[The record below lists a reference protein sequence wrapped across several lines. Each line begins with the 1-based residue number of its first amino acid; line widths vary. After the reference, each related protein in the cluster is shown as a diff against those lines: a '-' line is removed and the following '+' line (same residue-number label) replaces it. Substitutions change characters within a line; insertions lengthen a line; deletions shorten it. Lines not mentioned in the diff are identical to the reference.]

1 MSQEGADQIPI
12 PAVSKL
18 LCRLQ
23 ALPGRT
29 AGKCLWTRGLLPLLL
44 CLGWLW
50 AASPVA
56 AQDKAS
62 PPGTEATGPYR
73 NLAENHAGAFHLTR
87 EEGVVY
93 ATFQTDRS
101 PVQFLA
107 RDQPEVLF
115 TVPEGFRPVLPVTW
129 EVSAEPV
136 LSDGTPHPDQPDR
149 RVFRM
154 QVDTAGQV
162 RYLDDAGVDGVGY
175 LQYHTALAWPLA
187 GTGPRL
193 CERPRKIRKGIL
205 TAVKALNDA
214 ALHCSEVDWT
224 HLARI
229 RTLSL
234 SDRTLA
240 LSWPDALDADAERQA
255 LLGLTN
261 LATLKVSAPDMP
273 PLEELG
279 YRPRWELP
287 ADLLAHTPRLERL
300 EVWPDDSLL
309 VLPPGWFRYISL
321 LTHLSLGSLYD
332 VDLPDDLLAPVPHLE
347 SLDLGDMHP
356 SERAQLLA
364 QVPHLTHLSVSS
376 SSPLPETLLTDVPRL
391 THLELFSS
399 GLLPETLLAPVPRL
413 THLLLSTR
421 RPLPETLLVPVPRLT
436 HLELRNINDP
446 DLPANLL
453 APVPLLE
460 SLHLESWH
468 SYSTPAPY
476 SASAPGLVLRL
487 SHVPRLTRLTVDGRT
502 SLPETFLEGVAHL
515 THLTVTVREGLG
527 LPANLL
533 APVPRLTRLTV
544 HGRDSLELPGTWL
557 APVPDLE
564 SLHLGGQ
571 YPAAVLARLLAHVPR
586 LTHLNTRLT
595 VSYSSPLP
603 ETFLP
608 AMPRLTHL
616 TLRVI
621 GVDGTTALP
630 AHLLAQGP
638 ALTHLTLRG
647 ANWALPDG
655 FFAHVPRL
663 TALILDVTGS
673 LSLPARLLVPVPQL
687 TELRINTGAL
697 SLPARLLDP
706 VPQLTELRIDTG
718 GDTTTSLPADFL
730 TQAPHLKSL
739 RLRID
744 NPEAFPADFLAH
756 APHLE
761 SLDLSVN
768 SLTPLPPTFLHAL
781 PRVVKL
787 DLSTDNLEA
796 LPAGFLAHVP
806 RLAELVLS
814 SDNLEALPAGF
825 LSHAPQLVELHLFM
839 PRLQALPPGFLA
851 HTPHLE
857 TLELDHSRYER
868 DYRFGNILKLI
879 KEVTPLAS
887 LPEGF
892 LSNAPRMRQLTL
904 ELGLVKKFPEDFLA
918 HAPQLRHLSLDAN
931 GVSVLPPDFL
941 ARHPELETVRLLAN
955 GVADLPRGF
964 LDRSPN
970 LRSLLLDLQQ
980 TEALPEGFLM
990 HATRLHE
997 VELGVNRVAALPADF
1012 LVHAPHLVH
1021 LDLRAL
1027 NLTALPADFLAHAPR
1042 IHTLGLAMPLLEP
1055 TLKPG
1060 HRLWD
1065 TLLAASLRVKV
1076 TRPDPV
1082 LFLVPDAGTL
1092 CENMLLS
1099 DIDVEVGD
1107 ILEVWERTRDDH
1119 DRGLLRVEPWR
1130 ERELS
1135 VTFWGYG
1142 SCPYLIDARFTEPT
1156 LAVCAADR
1164 EPDACVPIRDHYRH
1178 PEPEPPSAL
1187 GGRG

>member
-1 MSQEGADQIPI
+1 M
-12 PAVSKL
+12 PAVSKPP
-18 LCRLQ
+18 CRLQ

-50 AASPVA
+50 GAIPVA
-56 AQDKAS
+56 AQDEA
-62 PPGTEATGPYR
+62 PPPMAEATGPYR

-93 ATFQTDRS
+93 ATFRTDRS

-136 LSDGTPHPDQPDR
+136 LSDGTPLPDQPDR

-162 RYLDDAGVDGVGY
+162 RYVDDAGVDGVGY

-187 GTGPRL
+187 GTEPRL
-193 CERPRKIRKGIL
+193 CERPRKIREGIL
-205 TAVKALNDA
+205 ASVQTLNDA

-240 LSWPDALDADAERQA
+240 LSWPNSLDADAERQA

-309 VLPPGWFRYISL
+309 VLPTGWFRYIPL
-321 LTHLSLGSLYD
+321 LTHLSLGSLYHM
-332 VDLPDDLLAPVPHLE
+332 DLSDGLLAPVRHLE
-347 SLDLGDMHP
+347 SLYLGDMHP
-356 SERAQLLA
+356 SERARLLA
-364 QVPHLTHLSVSS
+364 QVPHLTHLTVSS
-376 SSPLPETLLTDVPRL
+376 SSPLPETLLADVPRL
-391 THLELFSS
+391 THLELFPS

-413 THLLLSTR
+413 THLTLSTH
-421 RPLPETLLVPVPRLT
+421 RPLPETLLAGVPRLT

-453 APVPLLE
+453 APVPHLA
-460 SLHLESWH
+460 SLHLASWH
-468 SYSTPAPY
+468 SERYLWEDPIQY

-502 SLPETFLEGVAHL
+502 SLPETFLEGVSHL
-515 THLTVTVREGLG
+515 THLTVTVREGLE
-527 LPANLL
+527 LPDALL
-533 APVPRLTRLTV
+533 APVPRLTHLTV

-564 SLHLGGQ
+564 SLDLGGP
-571 YPAAVLARLLAHVPR
+571 YPAAVLARMLAHVPR

-673 LSLPARLLVPVPQL
+673 LSLPARLL
-687 TELRINTGAL
+687 
-697 SLPARLLDP
+697 DP

-739 RLRID
+739 RLGID

-761 SLDLSVN
+761 TLDLSVG
-768 SLTPLPPTFLHAL
+768 
-781 PRVVKL
+781 
-787 DLSTDNLEA
+787 NLEA
-796 LPAGFLAHVP
+796 FPADFLAHTP
-806 RLAELVLS
+806 RLRAFHLAASESGQPPGLTS
-814 SDNLEALPAGF
+814 LPEGF
-825 LSHAPQLVELHLFM
+825 LSHAPQLVELSLFV
-839 PRLQALPPGFLA
+839 PRLEALPPGFLA
-851 HTPHLE
+851 HVPRLE
-857 TLELDHSRYER
+857 TLELDYLRHGLYDLSKR
-868 DYRFGNILKLI
+868 
-879 KEVTPLAS
+879 VMPLAA

-892 LSNAPRMRQLTL
+892 LSHAPRLRQLKL
-904 ELGLVKKFPEDFLA
+904 ELGLVTEFPEDFLA

-931 GVSVLPPDFL
+931 GVSALPPAFL
-941 ARHPELETVRLLAN
+941 ARHPGLETVRLLAN

-980 TEALPEGFLM
+980 VEALPEGFLT
-990 HATRLHE
+990 HAPRLHE

-1027 NLTALPADFLAHAPR
+1027 NLTALPADFLADAPR
-1042 IHTLGLAMPLLEP
+1042 LHTLGLAMPLLEP
-1055 TLKPG
+1055 TLTPG

-1065 TLLAASLRVKV
+1065 TLQSASLRVKV
-1076 TRPDPV
+1076 THPDPV
-1082 LFLVPDAGTL
+1082 YFPIPEDFPS
-1092 CENMLLS
+1092 CNPS
-1099 DIDVEVGD
+1099 DLDVGD

-1119 DRGLLRVEPWR
+1119 DRRLLRVALLTD
-1130 ERELS
+1130 RELT
-1135 VTFWGYG
+1135 VLWGFD
-1142 SCPYLIDARFTEPT
+1142 CPYLIDARFTEPT

-1164 EPDACVPIRDHYRH
+1164 KPDECAPAKYYYLL
-1178 PEPEPPSAL
+1178 PF
-1187 GGRG
+1187 RG

>member
-1 MSQEGADQIPI
+1 MRNVPVPLHARN
-12 PAVSKL
+12 VML
-18 LCRLQ
+18 L
-23 ALPGRT
+23 
-29 AGKCLWTRGLLPLLL
+29 LLGL

-50 AASPVA
+50 GATPVA
-56 AQDKAS
+56 AQDEVS
-62 PPGTEATGPYR
+62 PPGTEVTGPYR

-93 ATFQTDRS
+93 ATFRTDRS

-129 EVSAEPV
+129 EVSAQPV
-136 LSDGTPHPDQPDR
+136 LTDGTPHPDQPDR

-162 RYLDDAGVDGVGY
+162 RYVDDAGVDGVGY
-175 LQYHTALAWPLA
+175 LRYHTMLAWPLA
-187 GTGPRL
+187 GTEPRL

-205 TAVKALNDA
+205 AAVQTLNDA

-234 SDRTLA
+234 SDRTRA
-240 LSWPDALDADAERQA
+240 LSWPDALDADTERQA

-273 PLEELG
+273 PLEDLG
-279 YRPRWELP
+279 HRPRWELP

-300 EVWPDDSLL
+300 EVWPDDSWL
-309 VLPPGWFRYISL
+309 VLPTGWFRYIPL
-321 LTHLSLGSLYD
+321 LTHLSLGSLYHM
-332 VDLPDDLLAPVPHLE
+332 DLSDDLLAPIPHLE
-347 SLDLGDMHP
+347 SLHLGDMHP
-356 SERAQLLA
+356 SERARLLA

-376 SSPLPETLLTDVPRL
+376 SSPLPETLLADVPRL
-391 THLELFSS
+391 THLELFPS

-413 THLLLSTR
+413 THLTLSTH
-421 RPLPETLLVPVPRLT
+421 RPLPETLLAPVPRLT
-436 HLELRNINDP
+436 HLELRDINDP
-446 DLPANLL
+446 NLPANLL
-453 APVPLLE
+453 APVPHLE

-502 SLPETFLEGVAHL
+502 SLPETFLEGVSRL
-515 THLTVTVREGLG
+515 THLTVTVRDGLE

-533 APVPRLTRLTV
+533 VPVPRLTHLTV
-544 HGRDSLELPGTWL
+544 HGRDGLDLPGDWL

-564 SLHLGGQ
+564 SLDLGGP
-571 YPAAVLARLLAHVPR
+571 YPAAALARMLAHVPR
-586 LTHLNTRLT
+586 LTRLN
-595 VSYSSPLP
+595 VSSSSPLP

-616 TLRVI
+616 TLGMT

-630 AHLLAQGP
+630 AHLLARVP

-663 TALILDVTGS
+663 TSLSLDVTGS
-673 LSLPARLLVPVPQL
+673 
-687 TELRINTGAL
+687 L

-706 VPQLTELRIDTG
+706 VPQLTELRMG
-718 GDTTTSLPADFL
+718 MGHTTILPADFL
-730 TQAPHLKSL
+730 SQAPHLETLSL
-739 RLRID
+739 DVGSL
-744 NPEAFPADFLAH
+744 EAF
-756 APHLE
+756 
-761 SLDLSVN
+761 
-768 SLTPLPPTFLHAL
+768 
-781 PRVVKL
+781 
-787 DLSTDNLEA
+787 
-796 LPAGFLAHVP
+796 
-806 RLAELVLS
+806 
-814 SDNLEALPAGF
+814 PAGF
-825 LSHAPQLVELHLFM
+825 LSHAPRLQVLYLSDREYGQPPGLTSLPVGFLSHAPRLVELHLHV
-839 PRLQALPPGFLA
+839 PRLRALPPGFLT

-857 TLELDHSRYER
+857 TLELDHSRYDR

-879 KEVTPLAS
+879 KEVTPLTA

-892 LSNAPRMRQLTL
+892 LSHTPRLRQFKL
-904 ELGLVKKFPEDFLA
+904 ELGLVTEFPEDFLA
-918 HAPQLRHLSLDAN
+918 HAPLLRHLSLDAN
-931 GVSVLPPDFL
+931 GVSALPPDFL

-955 GVADLPRGF
+955 GVAALPRGF

-980 TEALPEGFLM
+980 VEALPEGFLM

-997 VELGVNRVAALPADF
+997 MELGVNRVETFPADF
-1012 LVHAPHLVH
+1012 LVHAPHLTH

-1042 IHTLGLAMPLLEP
+1042 LNTLGLAMPLLEP
-1055 TLKPG
+1055 TLAPG

-1082 LFLVPDAGTL
+1082 LFKPRDSAWDSL

-1099 DIDVEVGD
+1099 DMDVEIGD
-1107 ILEVWERTRDDH
+1107 ILEVWERTRDDY
-1119 DRGLLRVEPWR
+1119 DLGLLRVVPWR

-1164 EPDACVPIRDHYRH
+1164 EPDECVPVRDHYRH
-1178 PEPEPPSAL
+1178 PEPFPF
-1187 GGRG
+1187 RG

>member
-1 MSQEGADQIPI
+1 M
-12 PAVSKL
+12 
-18 LCRLQ
+18 
-23 ALPGRT
+23 
-29 AGKCLWTRGLLPLLL
+29 PLLL
-44 CLGWLW
+44 CMCLGWLW
-50 AASPVA
+50 GATPVA
-56 AQDKAS
+56 AQDQVA
-62 PPGTEATGPYR
+62 PPVAEATGPYR

-87 EEGVVY
+87 EEGTVY

-115 TVPEGFRPVLPVTW
+115 TVPKGFRPVLPVTW

-136 LSDGTPHPDQPDR
+136 LSNGTPHPDQPDR

-154 QVDTAGQV
+154 QVDREGHV
-162 RYLDDAGVDGVGY
+162 RYVDDAGVDGVGY

-187 GTGPRL
+187 GTEPRL

-205 TAVKALNDA
+205 AAVKALNDA

-240 LSWPDALDADAERQA
+240 LSWPVSLDADAERQT

-300 EVWPDDSLL
+300 EVWPDDSWL
-309 VLPPGWFRYISL
+309 VLPTGWFRYIPL
-321 LTHLSLGSLYD
+321 LTHLSLGSLYHM
-332 VDLPDDLLAPVPHLE
+332 DLSDDLLAPIPHLE
-347 SLDLGDMHP
+347 SLYLGDMHP

-391 THLELFSS
+391 THLELFPS

-413 THLLLSTR
+413 THLTLSTH
-421 RPLPETLLVPVPRLT
+421 RPLPETLLTPVSRLT
-436 HLELRNINDP
+436 HLELRDINDP
-446 DLPANLL
+446 NLPANLL
-453 APVPLLE
+453 APVPHLE

-476 SASAPGLVLRL
+476 SVSAPGLVLRL

-502 SLPETFLEGVAHL
+502 SLPETFLEGAAHL
-515 THLTVTVREGLG
+515 THLTVTVRDGLK
-527 LPANLL
+527 LPDALL
-533 APVPRLTRLTV
+533 APVPRLTHLTV
-544 HGRDSLELPGTWL
+544 HGRDGLDLPGDWL

-564 SLHLGGQ
+564 SLDLEGP
-571 YPAAVLARLLAHVPR
+571 YPAAALARMLAHVPR
-586 LTHLNTRLT
+586 LTRLN
-595 VSYSSPLP
+595 VSSSSPLP

-616 TLRVI
+616 TLGMT

-630 AHLLAQGP
+630 AHLLARVP

-663 TALILDVTGS
+663 TSLSLDVTGS
-673 LSLPARLLVPVPQL
+673 
-687 TELRINTGAL
+687 L

-706 VPQLTELRIDTG
+706 VPQLTELRINTG
-718 GDTTTSLPADFL
+718 GTTSLPADFL

-739 RLRID
+739 RLGID
-744 NPEAFPADFLAH
+744 NLEAFPADFLAH

-761 SLDLSVN
+761 TLDLSVG
-768 SLTPLPPTFLHAL
+768 
-781 PRVVKL
+781 
-787 DLSTDNLEA
+787 NLRA
-796 LPAGFLAHVP
+796 FPAGFLSHTP
-806 RLAELVLS
+806 RLKAFHLAASES
-814 SDNLEALPAGF
+814 GRLPGLTSLPEGF
-825 LSHAPQLVELHLFM
+825 LSHAPQLVELSLFV
-839 PRLQALPPGFLA
+839 PRLEALPPGFLNHA
-851 HTPHLE
+851 PRLE
-857 TLELDHSRYER
+857 TLELDYVRYGL
-868 DYRFGNILKLI
+868 YNLSKQ
-879 KEVTPLAS
+879 VTPLAS

-892 LSNAPRMRQLTL
+892 LSHAPRLRQLTL
-904 ELGLVKKFPEDFLA
+904 ELGLVTEFPEDFLA
-918 HAPQLRHLSLDAN
+918 HAPLLRHLSLDAN
-931 GVSVLPPDFL
+931 GVSALPPGFL
-941 ARHPELETVRLLAN
+941 ARHPSLETVRLLAN

-980 TEALPEGFLM
+980 VEALPEGFLT
-990 HATRLHE
+990 HAPRLHE
-997 VELGVNRVAALPADF
+997 VELGVNRIAALPADF
-1012 LVHAPHLVH
+1012 LVHTPHLVH

-1027 NLTALPADFLAHAPR
+1027 NLTALPADFLADAPR

-1055 TLKPG
+1055 TLTPG

-1065 TLLAASLRVKV
+1065 TLQAASLRVKV

-1082 LFLVPDAGTL
+1082 YFPIPEDFPS
-1092 CENMLLS
+1092 CNPS
-1099 DIDVEVGD
+1099 DLDVGD

-1119 DRGLLRVEPWR
+1119 NRRLLRVALLTD
-1130 ERELS
+1130 RELT
-1135 VTFWGYG
+1135 VLWGFD
-1142 SCPYLIDARFTEPT
+1142 CPYLIDIRFTEPT

-1164 EPDACVPIRDHYRH
+1164 KPDECVPAKYYYLL
-1178 PEPEPPSAL
+1178 PF
-1187 GGRG
+1187 RG

>member
-1 MSQEGADQIPI
+1 MS
-12 PAVSKL
+12 AVSKP

-23 ALPGRT
+23 TLPGRT
-29 AGKCLWTRGLLPLLL
+29 VGTCLLAKGLLPLLL

-50 AASPVA
+50 GATPVA
-56 AQDKAS
+56 AQDEAS

-93 ATFQTDRS
+93 ATFQTNRS

-129 EVSAEPV
+129 EVSAQPV
-136 LSDGTPHPDQPDR
+136 LTDGTPHPDRPDR

-154 QVDTAGQV
+154 QVDTAGRA
-162 RYLDDAGVDGVGY
+162 RYVDDAGVDGVGY

-187 GTGPRL
+187 GTEPRL

-205 TAVKALNDA
+205 AAVQTLNDA

-240 LSWPDALDADAERQA
+240 LSWPDALDADTERQA

-273 PLEELG
+273 PLEDLG
-279 YRPRWELP
+279 YHPRWELP

-300 EVWPDDSLL
+300 EVWPDDSWL
-309 VLPPGWFRYISL
+309 VLPTGWFRYIPL
-321 LTHLSLGSLYD
+321 LTHLSLGSLYHM
-332 VDLPDDLLAPVPHLE
+332 DLSDDLLAPVPHLE
-347 SLDLGDMHP
+347 SLHLGDMHP

-364 QVPHLTHLSVSS
+364 RVPHLTHLSVSS
-376 SSPLPETLLTDVPRL
+376 SSPLPEILLAGVPRL

-413 THLLLSTR
+413 THLTLSTR
-421 RPLPETLLVPVPRLT
+421 RPLPETLLAPVPHLT

-453 APVPLLE
+453 APVPHLA
-460 SLHLESWH
+460 SLHLASWH
-468 SYSTPAPY
+468 SERYLWEDPIQY

-502 SLPETFLEGVAHL
+502 SLPETFLEGLAQL
-515 THLTVTVREGLG
+515 THLTVTVRDGLE
-527 LPANLL
+527 LPDALL
-533 APVPRLTRLTV
+533 APVPRLTHLTV
-544 HGRDSLELPGTWL
+544 HGRDGLDLPGDWL

-564 SLHLGGQ
+564 SLDLGGP
-571 YPAAVLARLLAHVPR
+571 YPAAVLARMLAHVPR

-595 VSYSSPLP
+595 VSSSSPLP

-673 LSLPARLLVPVPQL
+673 LSLPARLLDPVPQL

-697 SLPARLLDP
+697 SLPARLLDS

-761 SLDLSVN
+761 TLDLSID

-787 DLSTDNLEA
+787 DLSTGNLEA
-796 LPAGFLAHVP
+796 LPTGFLTHVP
-806 RLAELVLS
+806 R
-814 SDNLEALPAGF
+814 
-825 LSHAPQLVELHLFM
+825 LVELHLFM

-879 KEVTPLAS
+879 REVTPLAS

-892 LSNAPRMRQLTL
+892 LSNAPRLRQLTL

-918 HAPQLRHLSLDAN
+918 HAPLLRHLSLDAN
-931 GVSVLPPDFL
+931 GVSALPPDFL

-964 LDRSPN
+964 LARSPN

-980 TEALPEGFLM
+980 AEVLHEGFLTQ
-990 HATRLHE
+990 ATRLHE
-997 VELGVNRVAALPADF
+997 VELEVNRVAALPADF

-1027 NLTALPADFLAHAPR
+1027 NLTALPADFLADAPR
-1042 IHTLGLAMPLLEP
+1042 LHTLGLAMPLLEP
-1055 TLKPG
+1055 TLTPG

-1065 TLLAASLRVKV
+1065 TLQAASLRVKV

-1092 CENMLLS
+1092 CENKLLS
-1099 DIDVEVGD
+1099 DINVEIGD

-1119 DRGLLRVEPWR
+1119 DRGLLRVVPWR

-1164 EPDACVPIRDHYRH
+1164 EPDACVPVRDHYRP
-1178 PEPEPPSAL
+1178 PELLPF
-1187 GGRG
+1187 RG

>member
-1 MSQEGADQIPI
+1 MSV
-12 PAVSKL
+12 VSKP

-50 AASPVA
+50 GAIPVA
-56 AQDKAS
+56 AQDQVT
-62 PPGTEATGPYR
+62 PPVAEATGPYR

-87 EEGVVY
+87 EEGTVY

-129 EVSAEPV
+129 EVSAQPV
-136 LSDGTPHPDQPDR
+136 LTDGMPHPDQPDR

-154 QVDTAGQV
+154 RVDREGHV
-162 RYLDDAGVDGVGY
+162 RYVDDVGVDGVGY

-187 GTGPRL
+187 GTEPRL
-193 CERPRKIRKGIL
+193 CERPRKIREGIL

-240 LSWPDALDADAERQA
+240 LSWPDALDADTERQA

-261 LATLKVSAPDMP
+261 LATLNVSAPDMP

-279 YRPRWELP
+279 YHPRWELP

-300 EVWPDDSLL
+300 ELWPDDSWL
-309 VLPPGWFRYISL
+309 VLPTGWFRYIPL
-321 LTHLSLGSLYD
+321 LTHLSLGSLYHM
-332 VDLPDDLLAPVPHLE
+332 DLSDDLLAPVPHLE
-347 SLDLGDMHP
+347 SLHLGDMHP

-364 QVPHLTHLSVSS
+364 RVPHLTHLSVSS
-376 SSPLPETLLTDVPRL
+376 SSPLPETLLAGVPRL

-413 THLLLSTR
+413 THLTLSTR
-421 RPLPETLLVPVPRLT
+421 RPLPETLLAGVLRLT

-453 APVPLLE
+453 APVPRLA
-460 SLHLESWH
+460 SLHLASWH
-468 SYSTPAPY
+468 SERYLWEDPIQY

-502 SLPETFLEGVAHL
+502 SLPETFLEGVSQL
-515 THLTVTVREGLG
+515 THLTVTVREGLE
-527 LPANLL
+527 LPDALL
-533 APVPRLTRLTV
+533 APVPRLTHLTV
-544 HGRDSLELPGTWL
+544 HGRDGLDLPGDWL

-564 SLHLGGQ
+564 SLDLEGP
-571 YPAAVLARLLAHVPR
+571 YPAAVLARMLAHVPR

-673 LSLPARLLVPVPQL
+673 LSLPTRLLDPVPQL

-730 TQAPHLKSL
+730 TQAPYLKSL

-761 SLDLSVN
+761 TLDLSVD

-787 DLSTDNLEA
+787 DLSADNLEA
-796 LPAGFLAHVP
+796 LPAEFLSHVP
-806 RLAELVLS
+806 R
-814 SDNLEALPAGF
+814 
-825 LSHAPQLVELHLFM
+825 LVELHLFM
-839 PRLQALPPGFLA
+839 PRLEALPPGFLNHA
-851 HTPHLE
+851 PRLE
-857 TLELDHSRYER
+857 TLELDYSRYER
-868 DYRFGNILKLI
+868 DTGYGNVLGLAKQ
-879 KEVTPLAS
+879 VTPITALP
-887 LPEGF
+887 PEGF
-892 LSNAPRMRQLTL
+892 LSHAPRLRQLKL
-904 ELGLVKKFPEDFLA
+904 ELGLVSELPEDFLA
-918 HAPQLRHLSLDAN
+918 HAPQLRYLSLDAN
-931 GVSVLPPDFL
+931 GVSALPPDFL
-941 ARHPELETVRLLAN
+941 ARHPGLETVRLLAN

-980 TEALPEGFLM
+980 VEVLPADFLT
-990 HATRLHE
+990 HAPRLHE

-1027 NLTALPADFLAHAPR
+1027 NLTALPADFLADAPR
-1042 IHTLGLAMPLLEP
+1042 LHTLGLAMPLLEP
-1055 TLKPG
+1055 TLTPG

-1065 TLLAASLRVKV
+1065 TLQAASLRVKV

-1082 LFLVPDAGTL
+1082 LFLVPDPWRETP
-1092 CENMLLS
+1092 CEGLTLS
-1099 DIDVEVGD
+1099 DIDVGVGD
-1107 ILEVWERTRDDH
+1107 ILEVWVRRRDDH
-1119 DRGLLRVEPWR
+1119 DRGLLRVVPWR

-1142 SCPYLIDARFTEPT
+1142 PCPYLIDARFTEPT
-1156 LAVCAADR
+1156 LEVCAADR
-1164 EPDACVPIRDHYRH
+1164 EPDECVPVRDSYAY
-1178 PEPEPPSAL
+1178 PF
-1187 GGRG
+1187 RG